1 MKSSLSP
8 VVSSF
13 TFPGQLQKSEQNV
26 TVEPELTSDFDN
38 TTTIEN
44 EPFEDSEEDG
54 NKTNIFVTASGET
67 IQCGIY
73 KDPLSFIFGGEDA
86 DPGEFPFVALIGNK
100 RRRVTIKSYLLK
112 LWLIFKF

>member
-1 MKSSLSP
+1 MKPSLSP

-13 TFPGQLQKSEQNV
+13 TFPGQLKKSEQNA
-26 TVEPELTSDFDN
+26 TIENGLTSDPDN